1 MRWSSWEDFRCLRN
15 YSTLSGTYCWGTK
28 GVGGAGK
35 EEGGRDGW
43 TFLEHRR
50 DKPTLRGQRVEWLRA
65 GHQSQAI
72 GSKSGSVLSVLWT
85 WALLSHSEPVSSA
98 VKYELRRLNEQA
110 RIKSLEL
117 NLARSTCSLMLVVV
131 NIIIIFT

>member
-1 MRWSSWEDFRCLRN
+1 M
-15 YSTLSGTYCWGTK
+15 
-28 GVGGAGK
+28 GGAGK
-35 EEGGRDGW
+35 EEGGREGW

-131 NIIIIFT
+131 NIIILTYLMFTITNEVRTFSLLISQGREWAQRE